1 MKITKQQLR
10 EMVQEVINE
19 AEPAAIEKAV
29 ESDAG
34 LEELLTAMAERVAEL
49 ENQRVEIF
57 SLKEQLRTAKSERDE
72 FQQQE
77 HKENKSLPQR
87 LIALWEG
94 KTSER
99 PERNDIQQQQEKQ
112 GTTKGD
118 ETLLN
123 ETEAFGDGDG
133 EKVGGVTARAAVPLA
148 ATA

>member
-1 MKITKQQLR
+1 MKRLFLKKAAVLENECNNLQRQL
-10 EMVQEVINE
+10 EM
-19 AEPAAIEKAV
+19 
-29 ESDAG
+29 
-34 LEELLTAMAERVAEL
+34 EL

-57 SLKEQLRTAKSERDE
+57 SLKDQLRTAKSERDE

-99 PERNDIQQQQEKQ
+99 PERNDVQQQQEKQ

-133 EKVGGVTARAAVPLA
+133 EKVSDSVQDQQEMTEENAELLRNL
-148 ATA
+148 TNDLMIF